1 MKIRAGAQVVDKN
14 GKVLGSVDH
23 LAYDSWSG
31 EIRKFIVN
39 RKPPD
44 KDIFLTPE
52 DVLEATDTKIK
63 LNIAFDESSENM

>member
-1 MKIRAGAQVVDKN
+1 MKIEAGAQVTDKN

-23 LAYDSWSG
+23 LVRDGWDG

-44 KDIFLTPE
+44 NDIFLTLA
-52 DVLEATDTKIK
+52 DVLEATNTRIK